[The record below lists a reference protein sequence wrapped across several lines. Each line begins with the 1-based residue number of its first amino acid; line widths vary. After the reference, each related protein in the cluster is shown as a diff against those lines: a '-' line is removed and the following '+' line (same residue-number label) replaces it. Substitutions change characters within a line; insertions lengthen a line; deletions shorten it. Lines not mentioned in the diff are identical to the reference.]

1 MTRAERGRIVSTEA
15 FEQLVGSLRAQPR
28 GPVIV
33 AGSQTITAATL
44 LERSTTWAARLRAH
58 GLVRGARVALLTDP
72 RPEAIAI
79 MLGTYRAGLVH
90 VPINPRYRGAELR
103 HIVQDCGAA
112 LLLCDPALADDRL
125 DALPDGL
132 DCRGI
137 TAGSPR
143 PSRPPLPTL
152 SPLPTVP
159 PLPTQLPANP
169 TEAGLTEPPLRD
181 DETALLIYTSGTTG
195 RSKGVRL
202 SLSGVVGNIG
212 ALTTLWQW
220 SARDVLSLSL
230 PLFHVHGLCIGIHG
244 ALLHGMAVR
253 LHARFDP
260 AAIIDDFRADA
271 TVFMGVPTMYDR
283 LLEHLDAHPEDGPA
297 LARGRLFTA
306 GSAALRPALLERW
319 EAHTGHRIL
328 ERYGMSETL
337 ITLSNPHDGERR
349 PGAVGHPVPGC
360 EIRVVDEAG
369 TDVPAGVMGELWVRG
384 SHLMQGYWG
393 RPEDTAAA
401 YTEGWFRTGDMVL
414 SDPDGYLRIIGRR
427 STDIIKSGG
436 FKIAA
441 PEIEQVL
448 REHPQ
453 VREAAVVGIPD
464 HRWGERI
471 AAAVVPN
478 AGAEPAPEILI
489 AWVAEHLAE
498 YKKPRQL
505 AVVEQLP
512 RNALGKVQ
520 KPRIVASLRQPE
532 DPDR

>member
-1 MTRAERGRIVSTEA
+1 MTHPDDPPERQEQIVSTKA
-15 FEQLVGSLRAQPR
+15 FDRLVGPSRARPQAPA
-28 GPVIV
+28 IV
-33 AGSQTITAATL
+33 AGSQTITANTL
-44 LERSTTWAARLRAH
+44 LERSTAWAARLRAH
-58 GLVRGARVALLTDP
+58 GLSRGARVAVLTP
-72 RPEAIAI
+72 PHPEAVAI
-79 MLGTYRAGLVH
+79 MLGSYRAGLVH
-90 VPINPRYRGAELR
+90 VPINPRYRGAELH

-112 LLLCDPALADDRL
+112 LLLCDPQLADDRL
-125 DALPDGL
+125 DALPDEL

-137 TAGSPR
+137 TPGSPLL
-143 PSRPPLPTL
+143 PLP
-152 SPLPTVP
+152 
-159 PLPTQLPANP
+159 PAS
-169 TEAGLTEPPLRD
+169 TIETTLTEPPLHD

-202 SLSGVVGNIG
+202 SLAGIVGNIG

-220 SARDVLSLSL
+220 SDRDILSLSL

-283 LLEHLDAHPEDGPA
+283 LLEHLDAHPDEGPT

-337 ITLSNPHDGERR
+337 ITLSNPHDEERR

-360 EIRVVDEAG
+360 EIRVVDETGA
-369 TDVPAGVMGELWVRG
+369 DVPAGVMGELWVRG
-384 SHLMQGYWG
+384 PHLMQGYWG

-401 YTEGWFRTGDMVL
+401 YTKGWFRTGDMVR

-448 REHPQ
+448 REHPD

-478 AGAEPAPEILI
+478 AGAEPEPQDLTT
-489 AWVAEHLAE
+489 WVAEHLAE
-498 YKKPRQL
+498 YKKPRQIAL
-505 AVVEQLP
+505 VQRLP

-520 KPRIVASLRQPE
+520 KPRIVASLRRPE
-532 DPDR
+532 DPER